1 MVQSKE
7 ASRQH
12 SSGQNTQSDLAAQQ
26 QQLALLQ
33 MYGLQSNAAAVSGY
47 MAVPYSMQ
55 EVQMRMQSFVQPAPL
70 VSTAGISL
78 VKQAAGV
85 PNQMVARGALES
97 DPNLNA
103 VHMMSGIHLQQAPF
117 AHVPMAALA
126 PSDLSVHG
134 STAGG
139 SWVTPVPVIG
149 SCIINPFQP
158 GIMPTSWV
166 K

>member
-1 MVQSKE
+1 
-7 ASRQH
+7 
-12 SSGQNTQSDLAAQQ
+12 
-26 QQLALLQ
+26 
-33 MYGLQSNAAAVSGY
+33 MYGLQPNAAAMSGY

-55 EVQMRMQSFVQPAPL
+55 EVQMRMQSFMQPAPM

-85 PNQMVARGALES
+85 PNQMVAGGALDS
-97 DPNLNA
+97 DLNL
-103 VHMMSGIHLQQAPF
+103 HMVNGIHLQAPF
-117 AHVPMAALA
+117 THVPVATLA
-126 PSDLSVHG
+126 PNDLSNAVMHG
-134 STAGG
+134 STTG
-139 SWVTPVPVIG
+139 SWIAPVPVIG

>member
-1 MVQSKE
+1 
-7 ASRQH
+7 
-12 SSGQNTQSDLAAQQ
+12 
-26 QQLALLQ
+26 
-33 MYGLQSNAAAVSGY
+33 MYGLQPNAAAVPGY

-70 VSTAGISL
+70 ASTAGISL
-78 VKQAAGV
+78 VKQTTGV

-97 DPNLNA
+97 NPNLNA
-103 VHMMSGIHLQQAPF
+103 VHMMNGVHLQAPF
-117 AHVPMAALA
+117 AHVPVAALA
-126 PSDLSVHG
+126 PSDLNMHS
-134 STAGG
+134 STTG
-139 SWVTPVPVIG
+139 SWVAPVPVIS